1 MRYWIPRK
9 VDIEFKGAKMK
20 SSINLGK
27 IFGIDLKMNITFL
40 FLLMWVGFSS
50 LFSGAS
56 AGAALTEIVFIIA
69 LFVLVVLHELGH
81 ALMAKRYGIK
91 TQDITLLP
99 IGGLARLEKMPED
112 PKQEFFVAIAGPS
125 VNLVIGALMFVGLL
139 LSGFF
144 NQPLSLSLLEENLW
158 IQLLTANITLF
169 LFNLIPAFPMDGGR
183 VLRSLMSLRMDPVKA
198 TSIAA
203 NIGKG
208 AALLIGLAGFFF
220 NPWLVLTAIFIWVG
234 ANSEADSVRIQ
245 ASIKGLQVQDAMMT
259 KFFQVEGNQSLET
272 VMSLSIQSGQ
282 HHVPVTSNGHFLGII
297 QRQDLLNALQRL
309 GNRAPA
315 YAAIGIEPKGLS
327 PTAPL
332 KDALE
337 SLKKTRVQP
346 VIEDGQLIGLITLES
361 IQQRMWLDQKM
372 KNSQKPTPDE
382 KTDMV

>member
-1 MRYWIPRK
+1 
-9 VDIEFKGAKMK
+9 MK

-40 FLLMWVGFSS
+40 FLLLWVGFSS

-56 AGAALTEIVFIIA
+56 AGEAVTEIVFIIA

-112 PKQEFFVAIAGPS
+112 PKQELFVAIAGPT
-125 VNLVIGALMFVGLL
+125 VNLVIGALLFVGLL

-144 NQPLSLSLLEENLW
+144 NQPLSLALLEENLW

-183 VLRSLMSLRMDPVKA
+183 VLRSLLSLRMDPVKA

-208 AALLIGLAGFFF
+208 AALLIGLVGFFF
-220 NPWLVLTAIFIWVG
+220 NPWLVLTAFFIWVG

-259 KFFQVEGNQSLET
+259 RLFQVEGNQSLES
-272 VMSLSIQSGQ
+272 VMNLSIQSGQ
-282 HHVPVTSNGHFLGII
+282 HHIPVTSNGHFLGII

-315 YAAIGIEPKGLS
+315 YAAIGIEPEGLS

-372 KNSQKPTPDE
+372 KNSQLPSPDE